1 MAKSP
6 TPFHLRG
13 AGSVQEAAEYLGVS
27 KPTIQHDI
35 NTGEL
40 PSFKI
45 KNRRL
50 VRRGTVDEY
59 AKKLEAKHSAELS
72 EGKAA

>member
-6 TPFHLRG
+6 IPFHLRD
-13 AGSVQEAAEYLGVS
+13 AGSVQEAADHLGVS
-27 KPTIQHDI
+27 KPTLQTAI

-45 KNRRL
+45 KRRRI
-50 VRRGTVDEY
+50 VRREAVEGY
-59 AKKLEAKHSAELS
+59 SKKLEDKYSDAL
-72 EGKAA
+72 GGTAA